1 MRKLFLILS
10 FLISSWCAYGQTPAI
25 TFSGTSRSV
34 SEGAGQVAI
43 TLNLTNPNTSAASV
57 QVYVSSASAGSGTD
71 FQFANPA
78 TVTFQAASTA
88 AQTVTLT
95 FTDDN
100 LPEADE
106 YIMLR
111 LQNPVNAQI
120 GSANSYLILVQD
132 NDRVVPE
139 LNSCLSLSLLTSY
152 KNPNG
157 GSSEIVAYEK
167 TSKRLFIANSVANKI
182 DIVNF
187 ANPAAPVSYSSI
199 SVSALGG
206 SINSVAVKNGVI
218 VAAIENTNK
227 VLPGK
232 VVFFTADGVVLKE
245 VTAGVLPDMVAIS
258 PDGKYVVTANE
269 GEPDSYLATGTDP
282 EGSVTVID
290 ISGGISNLTQ
300 ANVTTVSFASLNSFK
315 EAFRAQGIRIFGRK
329 GNVVNGSSV
338 AEDFEPEYV
347 AFTADSKKAYVTLQ
361 ENNAIIVIDLDTKSI
376 AMKDGQPFVK
386 SLGYKN
392 HALDQNSFDPS
403 DQGGIIS
410 FQKLPV
416 FGVYM
421 PDAIASYEVNGQTF
435 FVTANEGDAR
445 EYDGLTEVVRAGSSG
460 YVLDPTVFPNAADL
474 KNNQLLGRLNV
485 TNQTGDL
492 DGDGDFDQIHV
503 FGGRSISIWDANGN
517 QVWDSGDQLER
528 ITRALVPGIFN
539 ASNTTGAPATKNRS
553 DDKGPE
559 PEGVTVAKVGDR
571 FLAFVA
577 LERVGGVMVYDV
589 TNPANPQFVTYTN
602 NRSVA
607 GNTNDDLGPEGIIY
621 IAPEESPN
629 GQPLVL
635 IANEISSSVSV
646 LQLNTTGTGCNPPSG
661 TLALDEPLYNCETR
675 QITFRTSGGNGTAIE
690 FRAIGVRDWGTSPV
704 ATIEAPVVADP
715 NNSTI
720 LLEARQNG
728 QVVTR
733 VFNFRTYT
741 CNGTTPPPTQPGSL
755 SLLAPAYN
763 CSTRQLTF
771 KTAGGNGTAI
781 EFRAVGVRDWGTNPV
796 ATIEAP
802 VVADPNNSVI
812 LLEARQNGQVVT
824 RSFNFRTA
832 CAAAR
837 EATASANELSVKV
850 FGNPTQLESLQVEVS
865 GLDGQAFTARML
877 SMNGVL
883 TDEHAGPAA
892 GEKQVFTIRPGK
904 QAGLYLLT
912 IQTADKLKTVKIIR
926 Q

>member
-10 FLISSWCAYGQTPAI
+10 FFISSWCAYGQTPAI

-78 TVTFQAASTA
+78 TVTFPAASTA

-329 GNVVNGSSV
+329 GNVPNGSSV

-347 AFTADSKKAYVTLQ
+347 AFTADSKKAYVTL
-361 ENNAIIVIDLDTKSI
+361 S
-376 AMKDGQPFVK
+376 
-386 SLGYKN
+386 
-392 HALDQNSFDPS
+392 
-403 DQGGIIS
+403 
-410 FQKLPV
+410 
-416 FGVYM
+416 
-421 PDAIASYEVNGQTF
+421 
-435 FVTANEGDAR
+435 
-445 EYDGLTEVVRAGSSG
+445 
-460 YVLDPTVFPNAADL
+460 
-474 KNNQLLGRLNV
+474 
-485 TNQTGDL
+485 
-492 DGDGDFDQIHV
+492 
-503 FGGRSISIWDANGN
+503 
-517 QVWDSGDQLER
+517 
-528 ITRALVPGIFN
+528 
-539 ASNTTGAPATKNRS
+539 
-553 DDKGPE
+553 
-559 PEGVTVAKVGDR
+559 
-571 FLAFVA
+571 
-577 LERVGGVMVYDV
+577 
-589 TNPANPQFVTYTN
+589 
-602 NRSVA
+602 
-607 GNTNDDLGPEGIIY
+607 
-621 IAPEESPN
+621 
-629 GQPLVL
+629 
-635 IANEISSSVSV
+635 
-646 LQLNTTGTGCNPPSG
+646 
-661 TLALDEPLYNCETR
+661 
-675 QITFRTSGGNGTAIE
+675 
-690 FRAIGVRDWGTSPV
+690 
-704 ATIEAPVVADP
+704 
-715 NNSTI
+715 
-720 LLEARQNG
+720 
-728 QVVTR
+728 
-733 VFNFRTYT
+733 
-741 CNGTTPPPTQPGSL
+741 
-755 SLLAPAYN
+755 
-763 CSTRQLTF
+763 
-771 KTAGGNGTAI
+771 
-781 EFRAVGVRDWGTNPV
+781 
-796 ATIEAP
+796 
-802 VVADPNNSVI
+802 
-812 LLEARQNGQVVT
+812 
-824 RSFNFRTA
+824 
-832 CAAAR
+832 
-837 EATASANELSVKV
+837 
-850 FGNPTQLESLQVEVS
+850 
-865 GLDGQAFTARML
+865 
-877 SMNGVL
+877 
-883 TDEHAGPAA
+883 
-892 GEKQVFTIRPGK
+892 
-904 QAGLYLLT
+904 
-912 IQTADKLKTVKIIR
+912 
-926 Q
+926 